1 MKNYKT
7 ILKLRVNSKS
17 YTVIFYKVFPG
28 KVISCSWLNFP
39 QYVSLPVGII
49 TRDPVHLRVWD
60 ILQVWVD
67 RFPVEVKAVNTI
79 FWSHNNMCTLLKTEL
94 NQNISQISKQSKM
107 GPARGPEWLKN
118 KHSGFSFTTLFFCF
132 LHFYNLF
139 SLSNQFHFLIP
150 Q

>member
-28 KVISCSWLNFP
+28 KVNSCSWLNFP

-67 RFPVEVKAVNTI
+67 GFPVEVKAVNTI
-79 FWSHNNMCTLLKTEL
+79 FWSHNNMCTLSKMEL

-118 KHSGFSFTTLFFCF
+118 KHSGFFFPPYSFAFYIFIIDFLCSTTFIF
-132 LHFYNLF
+132 
-139 SLSNQFHFLIP
+139 
-150 Q
+150 